1 VRRGGGVLAH
11 GQGAAPSSNLPLHDN
26 PIASFQAAMD
36 FLWDEALQLNTVAVY
51 DVARALYF
59 LAKKVEPG
67 RSEYNT

>member
-1 VRRGGGVLAH
+1 
-11 GQGAAPSSNLPLHDN
+11 
-26 PIASFQAAMD
+26 MD